1 MNTTE
6 NSTDKSTT
14 SSATTT
20 TTTAASSNDFFVAA
34 YEAGAEHPALPTW
47 ANHKPNLA
55 ALAPRAPQTV
65 TRKDLAQVP
74 GAFQLLNVFSPE
86 ECQRLINT
94 SESMGYLADAAVS
107 LPRDVRH
114 NDSLTWVVDKQTD
127 GLIWNRVK
135 HLMTDEQGLFGGK
148 AALGIN
154 ARFRFYRYSKG
165 DYFKPH
171 SDGSWPG
178 SRVINNKLIADSYG
192 DRYSQMTFLILLSE
206 DFDGGATRFLVN
218 ANDASQPARR
228 GSPVAEVDIRTPAG
242 SILCFPHGMHPLHCI
257 HSSEPI
263 YRGVK
268 YIIRSDVLF
277 AL

>member
-1 MNTTE
+1 MNTE
-6 NSTDKSTT
+6 STDTASTNT
-14 SSATTT
+14 
-20 TTTAASSNDFFVAA
+20 DVFVVA
-34 YEAGAEHPALPTW
+34 YEPGAEHPALPTW
-47 ANHKPNLA
+47 ANNKANLA
-55 ALAPRAPQTV
+55 ALSPV
-65 TRKDLAQVP
+65 TSNAITKQPLSQVP
-74 GAFQLLNVFSPE
+74 GAFQLLNVFSSE
-86 ECQRLINT
+86 ECTRLIQA

-127 GLIWNRVK
+127 SIIWNRVK
-135 HLMTDEQGLFGGK
+135 HLMTDDEAIFNNK
-148 AALGIN
+148 PAVGIN

-192 DRYSQMTFLILLSE
+192 DRYSQMTFLILLSD

-228 GSPVAEVDIRTPAG
+228 GDQVAEVDIRTPAG
-242 SILCFPHGMHPLHCI
+242 GILCFPHGMHPLHCI

-277 AL
+277 EL